1 MFTSGSG
8 GLMAWTASAH
18 IWIASTTVSWLL
30 RTVFRIS
37 PWSSWV
43 AVLVSLM
50 IPPRCLLQTKVR
62 TFALLV
68 KRALD
73 ISSTA
78 WPQRAQSWTRMQGLD
93 HRRGCEGSAPRARI
107 RGSAMDVAAWR
118 VGGGYGG
125 QPWM

>member
-18 IWIASTTVSWLL
+18 IWIASTTVSWIL

-73 ISSTA
+73 ISSSA
-78 WPQRAQSWTRMQGLD
+78 WPQRASHG
-93 HRRGCEGSAPRARI
+93 RGC
-107 RGSAMDVAAWR
+107 RGSTIDEDARAQPR
-118 VGGGYGG
+118 GRGYGG